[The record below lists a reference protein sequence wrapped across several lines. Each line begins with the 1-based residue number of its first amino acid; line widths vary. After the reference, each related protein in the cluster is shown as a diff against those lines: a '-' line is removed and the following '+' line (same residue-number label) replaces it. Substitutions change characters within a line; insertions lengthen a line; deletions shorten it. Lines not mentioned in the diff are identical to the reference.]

1 VYGWRI
7 DTASS
12 FGADRFERGGKAR
25 ESPGEIRN
33 LAVALDA
40 PCFERLN
47 PPASFSVHQSRH
59 KE

>member
-1 VYGWRI
+1 MCGRI
-7 DTASS
+7 DGASS
-12 FGADRFERGGKAR
+12 FGADGFERRGEAR

-40 PCFERLN
+40 LCFERLN
-47 PPASFSVHQSRH
+47 PPASFSVDHSRQ